1 LYEDVPALGYTERN
15 GGTETAIH
23 QPGKV
28 LNPMILVTGA
38 AGKTGQEVVR
48 RIAEAGEP
56 VRAMVFRPGQ
66 VDGIIGLGAHEVLV
80 GDLRDETSLMKSL
93 DGVRAVYHIC
103 PNVHPREVE
112 IGKAIISGALG
123 AGVVHFVFH
132 SVLYP
137 DVEAMPHH
145 WLKFRVE
152 QKLKESGLPFTILRP
167 CAYMQNLLPQITRMA
182 RNGKLEVP
190 YDVEAKLSVVD
201 LRDVAAAAA
210 KVLSEPGHEGNT
222 YELCGPAQI
231 SHRRMAWEWESV
243 LGRPVEAVAIDP
255 AEWERHA
262 RSSGLGDYA
271 IGALL
276 KMFDWYDRNGFVG
289 SPSDLERLLGRSAGS
304 FAEFTRR
311 AAGGS

>member
-1 LYEDVPALGYTERN
+1 MYEDAPIRGYTEPG
-15 GGTETAIH
+15 GGTETAIR

-48 RIAEAGEP
+48 QIAETGET
-56 VRAMVFRPGQ
+56 VRAMVFRADQ
-66 VDGIIGLGAHEVLV
+66 VDGIVGLGAHEALV
-80 GDLRDETSLMKSL
+80 GDLLGETSLVRFL

-103 PNVHPREVE
+103 PNVHPREVA
-112 IGKAIISGALG
+112 IGKAVISAALS
-123 AGVVHFVFH
+123 AGVDHFVFH

-152 QKLKESGLPFTILRP
+152 QKLRESGLPFTILRP
-167 CAYMQNLLPQITRMA
+167 CAYMQNLLPQIPQMA
-182 RNGKLEVP
+182 THGKLEVP
-190 YDVEAKLSVVD
+190 YAVEAKLSVVD
-201 LRDVAAAAA
+201 LRDVVAAAA
-210 KVLSEPGHEGNT
+210 KVLSESGHEGNT
-222 YELCGPAQI
+222 YELCGPAPI
-231 SHRRMAWEWESV
+231 SHRRMAREWESV

-255 AEWERHA
+255 AEWEERA

-276 KMFDWYDRNGFVG
+276 KMFAWYDRNGFVG
-289 SPSDLERLLGRSAGS
+289 VSSDLERLLGRPAGS
-304 FAEFTRR
+304 FVEFARR
-311 AAGGS
+311 ASGRP